1 MAASIWFERKDGG
14 HNVCQIE
21 APGGAQPIGA
31 SSKPLKSKPGATVQP
46 TKVHAPRLC
55 RRLPNV
61 SRHDRLRAFAR
72 GKVRPE
78 RHALDGVVLGGR
90 DLESERRSGVVMPG
104 LDRIDPVP
112 VRALAA
118 RKQEVDRGRCRAPAL
133 HRAGVAERL
142 AKMSALG
149 MRLEIEQANHIGG

>member
-1 MAASIWFERKDGG
+1 LNARTAATTFVTGRRPAHRRQLEAFE
-14 HNVCQIE
+14 VE
-21 APGGAQPIGA
+21 AGRHGAADQ
-31 SSKPLKSKPGATVQP
+31 S
-46 TKVHAPRLC
+46 PRAEAC

-78 RHALDGVVLGGR
+78 RHALDGVVLGGG

-118 RKQEVDRGRCRAPAL
+118 RKQEVDRGRRRAPAL

-149 MRLEIEQANHIGG
+149 MRL